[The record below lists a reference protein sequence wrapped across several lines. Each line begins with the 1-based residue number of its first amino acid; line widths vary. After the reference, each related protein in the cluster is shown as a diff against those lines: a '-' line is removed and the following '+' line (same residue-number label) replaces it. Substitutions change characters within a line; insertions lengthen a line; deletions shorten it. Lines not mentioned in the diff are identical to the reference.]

1 MERKEKLFKKLNLKL
16 EEEYNEFIKY
26 FYELDSKEI
35 IKRCYEITTKENLSL
50 MFHDVEMFD
59 EKELKFLLKSENT
72 LGLLY
77 DGWLDSDYNETEL
90 MLESAKEYVRKFLKS
105 EKEMER

>member
-1 MERKEKLFKKLNLKL
+1 MERKERMFKKLNLKL
-16 EEEYNEFIKY
+16 EKEYNEFIKD
-26 FYELDSKEI
+26 FEELGSKEL

-59 EKELKFLLKSENT
+59 EKEIKFLLGTENT
-72 LGLLY
+72 LSLLY

-90 MLESAKEYVRKFLKS
+90 MLDSAKDYVRKFLKT
-105 EKEMER
+105 EREMER